1 MTNGTTIRGLSIFY
15 VTCLRGKWGKGG
27 GEVEGGGKGGKEEEE
42 EEEEKEEE
50 KEEEEREEEI
60 EQMRSEK
67 TRSFLMFEVFDIGKK
82 KKT

>member
-1 MTNGTTIRGLSIFY
+1 M
-15 VTCLRGKWGKGG
+15 CLRRKWGEGG
-27 GEVEGGGKGGKEEEE
+27 GEVEGGGKDG
-42 EEEEKEEE
+42 EEKEEV
-50 KEEEEREEEI
+50 EEEGKGEEGEEEI